1 MKTESNEPNY
11 GLTHGLTPFLELGAR
26 KAELERQWVR
36 LGYVLI
42 AALFLLRLGYI
53 ASKIIE
59 LSNDEAYQW
68 LWSKHLAL
76 SYYSKPPGIAL
87 IQFCGTHL
95 WGDSQFGVR
104 FASPVFAAVL
114 SLLLLRVLAPQA
126 ALPHTFPLLP

>member
-1 MKTESNEPNY
+1 MTTESNEPNY
-11 GLTHGLTPFLELGAR
+11 GLTPFLEPGAR

-42 AALFLLRLGYI
+42 AALLLLRLGYI

-95 WGDSQFGVR
+95 WGDTQFGVR
-104 FASPVFAAVL
+104 FFSPVFAALL
-114 SLLLLRVLAPQA
+114 SLVVLVWRPAWDSFA
-126 ALPHTFPLLP
+126 STVRCT